1 MTAVQVPQA
10 ELAPLMADERHP
22 RPRRR
27 SSAVTLLSV
36 MVLTLFIFPSN
47 AVIHAVGGAG
57 YAAALVSYVILLIY
71 VGATIMGLH
80 HPLQYHS
87 PIRTALCALWIVS
100 LISYVLMDKA
110 LLNQTQQSG
119 AERWLLQMAGVS
131 GIILVASECIDSY
144 EDIRRVLRAL
154 CWGDAICG
162 LVAGMQWWL
171 NKDITPYLRELPGF
185 TINAAAGIYGIE
197 SRGGVARV
205 AGTGI
210 DPIEMGVV
218 AGMVLPIA
226 IYLAMYDKHR
236 SLTARWLPVA
246 LIAICI
252 PTSVSRSAI
261 LAAVVSVGTLLISMS
276 PRTRVSLLAG
286 LPVALGVVFVSS
298 HGLIGT
304 LNQYIFAGT
313 TDNSI
318 THRLD
323 NYPYVEQLVRQS
335 PLFGQGGGTYYF
347 TTQVNILD
355 NQYLTTAV
363 ELGLVGTVVLV
374 FYLFWPAAAALSA
387 RKLALNDST
396 RDLCAAL
403 AGAELAALL
412 CSGTF
417 DSLSFPLFVNTQA
430 LVAGLI
436 GAAWLIAHR
445 DVRALRKA
453 QDVTMNDR
461 KTTWHVNG
469 VSVWRA
475 PALNGAAK
483 PDGGN

>member
-1 MTAVQVPQA
+1 M
-10 ELAPLMADERHP
+10 APLMADERALAP
-22 RPRRR
+22 RR

-57 YAAALVSYVILLIY
+57 YVAALVSYVILLLY
-71 VGATIMGLH
+71 VGVTLVGQH
-80 HPLQYHS
+80 HPTQYHS
-87 PIRTALCALWIVS
+87 PVRTALAVLWIVS
-100 LISYVLMDKA
+100 LVSYVLMDRA
-110 LLNQTQQSG
+110 LLNETQQVG
-119 AERWLLQMAGVS
+119 AERWLLQMAGIT
-131 GIILVASECIDSY
+131 GIILVASECIHTY
-144 EDIRRVLRAL
+144 EDVRRVLRAL

-162 LVAGMQWWL
+162 VVAGMQWWL

-218 AGMVLPIA
+218 AGMILPIA

-236 SLTARWLPVA
+236 SIVARWLPVP

-261 LAAVVSVGTLLISMS
+261 LAALIGLATLVISMK

-286 LPVALGVVFVSS
+286 MPIALGFIFVTS
-298 HGLIGT
+298 HGLLGT
-304 LNQYIFAGT
+304 LNQYFFAGSS
-313 TDNSI
+313 DNSI
-318 THRLD
+318 AHRLN
-323 NYPYVEQLVRQS
+323 NYPYVESLVRQA
-335 PLFGQGGGTYYF
+335 PWFGQGGGTYYF

-363 ELGLVGTVVLV
+363 ELGLVGVCALA
-374 FYLFWPAAAALSA
+374 FFLLWPAAAALSA
-387 RKLALNDST
+387 RKLALTDST

-403 AGAELAALL
+403 AGAELAAVL

-430 LVAGLI
+430 LIVGLI
-436 GAAWLIAHR
+436 GAVWLIAHA
-445 DVRALRKA
+445 DARALKKA
-453 QDVTMNDR
+453 QSVPMNDP
-461 KTTWHVNG
+461 KMTWHVNG

-475 PALNGAAK
+475 PALNGADK